1 MCTVMFAELLS
12 SLSDVVTEMRL
23 SSTTPEI
30 FEILRMFL
38 ES

>member
-1 MCTVMFAELLS
+1 MFAVLLS

-23 SSTTPEI
+23 SFTTPEI